1 MAVKSSLAWLVDKT
15 NVRCL
20 ERFNS
25 DASRLALFRAKF
37 GQESEKAMTDTAP
50 IMQLRN
56 VKKTFGRSVFALRG
70 VNLELFQGR
79 VHGLLGANGAG
90 KSTLIKILSGTYF
103 ATEGQIIWRG
113 KDVNWASPKEANDM
127 GVATIHQHIPLV
139 PSLSVIE
146 NVFLGARGF
155 WRVTPDMHRQLS
167 ELSQRVGYHLDA
179 NRTVGS
185 LSIGARQMVAIFQAL
200 ATGADLIVMD
210 EPTASLA
217 NEEREIVY
225 ETVRKLSRQENKAIL
240 FVSHFLDEIVALT
253 DEVTVL
259 RDGVVVMR
267 AETKDIDEA
276 RIAEAIVGK
285 EIVAL
290 ELATAKNDG
299 KPDSSKPR
307 ETLLEIRNLASPGRL
322 APISINLKAGEVLGI
337 AGLLGS
343 GRSELLHCIFGA
355 DPNASGEVILAGKRV
370 QKSTTAAVDSG
381 LALVPEDRF
390 GQGLV
395 RDFEIW
401 RNATLPALDKVS
413 FRNFI
418 LDSKREYAVGLE
430 SIRQLSIKAN
440 SPNVPVSE
448 LSGGNAQKVTIAK
461 WLFSDAK
468 VFLLDE
474 PTVGIDIG
482 TKTEILLLVRRLAEA
497 GKAVIIVSSE
507 FEELLAVSHR
517 IIVMRD
523 GRQIAERLIH
533 ETDEHDLTLLAAG
546 RGRKK
551 TAVNDRDASNHQG
564 TFS

>member
-1 MAVKSSLAWLVDKT
+1 MSDN
-15 NVRCL
+15 NVS
-20 ERFNS
+20 EVPAMS
-25 DASRLALFRAKF
+25 VAS
-37 GQESEKAMTDTAP
+37 P

-56 VKKTFGRSVFALRG
+56 VKKTFGTSIFALRG
-70 VNLELFQGR
+70 VNLDVYPGR

-90 KSTLIKILSGTYF
+90 KSTLIKILSGDF
-103 ATEGQIIWRG
+103 SATEGAIVWRG
-113 KDVNWASPKEANDM
+113 NEVNWSSPKEANDM

-139 PSLSVIE
+139 PTLSVIE
-146 NVFLGARGF
+146 NVFLGSPGF

-167 ELSQRVGYHLDA
+167 ELTKRVGYYLDA
-179 NRTVGS
+179 NQPVS
-185 LSIGARQMVAIFQAL
+185 ELSIGARQMVAIFKAL

-217 NEEREIVY
+217 TEEREIVY

-240 FVSHFLDEIVALT
+240 FVSHFLDEIIALT

-267 AETKDIDEA
+267 AETKDLDEG

-285 EIVAL
+285 EIAAL
-290 ELATAKNDG
+290 ERSASRLGRHLD
-299 KPDSSKPR
+299 DSQPH
-307 ETLLEIRNLASPGRL
+307 ETMLEIRNLSSPGRL
-322 APISINLKAGEVLGI
+322 APISLSLKAGEVLGV

-355 DPNASGEVILAGKRV
+355 DPSAVGEVILAGKPIK
-370 QKSTTAAVDSG
+370 KSTMAAVAAG

-395 RDFEIW
+395 RNFEIW
-401 RNATLPALDKVS
+401 RNATLPALGKVS
-413 FRNFI
+413 FKNFF
-418 LDSKREYAVGLE
+418 LSGEREYQVGLE
-430 SIRQLSIKAN
+430 SIRLLSIKAN
-440 SPNVPVSE
+440 SPNALVSE

-461 WLFSDAK
+461 WLFSDVK

-482 TKTEILLLVRRLAEA
+482 TKTEILMLVRRLAEA
-497 GKAVIIVSSE
+497 GKSVIIVSSE

-517 IIVMRD
+517 IIVLRD
-523 GRQIAERLIH
+523 GHQVAERLVDD
-533 ETDEHDLTLLAAG
+533 TDEHELTLLAAG
-546 RGRKK
+546 IGKK
-551 TAVNDRDASNHQG
+551 TAAGNSQNTNDHQG
-564 TFS
+564 TSS

>member
-1 MAVKSSLAWLVDKT
+1 
-15 NVRCL
+15 
-20 ERFNS
+20 
-25 DASRLALFRAKF
+25 
-37 GQESEKAMTDTAP
+37 MTDAAP

-56 VKKTFGRSVFALRG
+56 VKKTFGSNVFALRG
-70 VNLELFQGR
+70 VNLDIMRGR

-103 ATEGQIIWRG
+103 ATEGQIIWGG
-113 KDVNWASPKEANDM
+113 KEVHWSSPKEANDM

-139 PSLSVIE
+139 PTLSVIE
-146 NVFLGARGF
+146 NVFLGSRGF
-155 WRVTPDMHRQLS
+155 WRITPDMHNQLA
-167 ELSQRVGYHLDA
+167 ELTKRVGYYLDA
-179 NRTVGS
+179 NQPVS
-185 LSIGARQMVAIFQAL
+185 ELSIGARQMVAIFKAL
-200 ATGADLIVMD
+200 TTGADLIVMD

-217 NEEREIVY
+217 TEEREIVY
-225 ETVRKLSRQENKAIL
+225 DTVRKLSRQENKAVL
-240 FVSHFLDEIVALT
+240 FVSHFLDEIIALT

-267 AETKDIDEA
+267 AETRDLDEN

-285 EIVAL
+285 ELVAL
-290 ELATAKNDG
+290 ERET
-299 KPDSSKPR
+299 SKRHSKAELSQQR
-307 ETLLEIRNLASPGRL
+307 ETLLEVRNLASPGRL

-355 DPNASGEVILAGKRV
+355 DPTASGEVILAGKRV
-370 QKSTTAAVDSG
+370 QKSTMAAVAAG

-401 RNATLPALDKVS
+401 RNATLPALGKVS
-413 FRNFI
+413 FKNFI
-418 LDSKREYAVGLE
+418 LSSEREYRVGLE
-430 SIRQLSIKAN
+430 SIRLLSIKAN

-461 WLFSDAK
+461 WLFSEVK

-482 TKTEILLLVRRLAEA
+482 TKTEILMLVRRLAEA

-523 GRQIAERLIH
+523 GQQVAERLVDD
-533 ETDEHDLTLLAAG
+533 TDEHDLTLLAAG
-546 RGRKK
+546 KGKK
-551 TAVNDRDASNHQG
+551 STARNSQDSNTHQG
-564 TFS
+564 TIS

>member
-1 MAVKSSLAWLVDKT
+1 
-15 NVRCL
+15 
-20 ERFNS
+20 
-25 DASRLALFRAKF
+25 
-37 GQESEKAMTDTAP
+37 MTDVAP

-56 VKKTFGRSVFALRG
+56 VKKTFGSNVFALRG
-70 VNLELFQGR
+70 VNLDVFRGR

-103 ATEGQIIWRG
+103 ATEGQIIWGG
-113 KDVNWASPKEANDM
+113 KEVHWSSPKEANDM

-146 NVFLGARGF
+146 NVFLGSRGF

-167 ELSQRVGYHLDA
+167 ELTKRVGYYLDA
-179 NRTVGS
+179 NQPVS
-185 LSIGARQMVAIFQAL
+185 ELSIGARQMVAIFKAL

-217 NEEREIVY
+217 TEEREIVY

-240 FVSHFLDEIVALT
+240 FVSHFLDEIMALT

-259 RDGVVVMR
+259 RDGLVVMR
-267 AETKDIDEA
+267 AETKDLDEG

-285 EIVAL
+285 EIAAL
-290 ELATAKNDG
+290 ERASNKKSNQSDV
-299 KPDSSKPR
+299 KQQR
-307 ETLLEIRNLASPGRL
+307 ETLLEVRNLASPGKL
-322 APISINLKAGEVLGI
+322 APISIELKAGEVLGI

-355 DPNASGEVILAGKRV
+355 DPAASGEVLLDGKRV
-370 QKSTTAAVDSG
+370 KKSTMAAVAAG

-413 FRNFI
+413 FKNFV
-418 LDSKREYAVGLE
+418 LNSRSEYQVGLD

-440 SPNVPVSE
+440 SPSVLVSE

-461 WLFSDAK
+461 WLFSDVK

-482 TKTEILLLVRRLAEA
+482 TKTEILMLVRKLAEA

-523 GRQIAERLIH
+523 GQQIAERLVDD
-533 ETDEHDLTLLAAG
+533 TDEHDLTLLAAG
-546 RGRKK
+546 KGKK
-551 TAVNDRDASNHQG
+551 NGSATSLNIHTHQG
-564 TFS
+564 TIS